1 MIHERKK
8 IKAKKNKKEVH
19 EQMTVQEA
27 KQELKEYRDNIVYI
41 RGKKE
46 DLEEMRTYLEKT
58 TTRPSKTR
66 ISNNNIDSDKIIDGI
81 SRMDAIEKEYDK
93 KLQELLLKK
102 FVVDDKI
109 DKLEEPYRSLLFYR
123 YARRKSWQEVAKE
136 IDYGIDN
143 TYKLHGKAL
152 YYYSLL

>member
-1 MIHERKK
+1 
-8 IKAKKNKKEVH
+8 
-19 EQMTVQEA
+19 MTVQEA

-58 TTRPSKTR
+58 TTIPSKTR
-66 ISNNNIDSDKIIDGI
+66 VSNNNVDSDKIIDGI
-81 SRMDAIEKEYDK
+81 SRIDEIEKDYDK

-136 IDYGIDN
+136 LDYEVN
-143 TYKLHGKAL
+143 TVHKMHGKAL